1 MNPKEETFYRDVAL
15 GFSQLESGQAVT
27 VESKEAFIALLRKP
41 AERLPTKPSRDT
53 KKGR

>member
-1 MNPKEETFYRDVAL
+1 MNPKEETFYHEVAL
-15 GFSQLESGQAVT
+15 GFAQLESGQTVT

-41 AERLPTKPSRDT
+41 AELPLSPPSQNT